1 MQQQQ
6 QKAQQQQPQDST
18 TTTTTTSSITSL
30 TVPPPPLLDLQ
41 IIGLS
46 ATLPNLE
53 EVAGWMD
60 AALFHTT
67 FRPVQLQETYK
78 LGDGLYT
85 AQGTLLRQLLPWR
98 NEAQDPDHIVTLVEE
113 TTSKGHQVLVFCH
126 YRKHCESCAALLAE
140 QLGALSA
147 AVVIGG
153 GGGMAGAGEGK
164 EGDDVA
170 SKRRA
175 LLDTL
180 RENSPTVH
188 PCLLLAIPKGIG
200 FHHAGLADYEK
211 DALEEAF
218 RQGVLSVIVAT
229 STLGTGINLPA
240 ARVIFRSLRPGAN
253 REFEVSSYRQMAGRA
268 GRAGQSAYGEAILLL
283 KQPKD
288 VKEAQRLMTEPL
300 PRLRSCL
307 DPEMDGGRA
316 LVRAILEAIASGAL
330 RQLGDLDTFLQCMLA
345 VRQRSQNATRLQ
357 VFLNHARSAL
367 RYLVEH
373 RIVEEQLYV
382 PVPAATLPPK
392 QEEQQQENAP
402 AAGETASSSAVG
414 APDFD
419 TATASVFPAA
429 QASTQLTPSKLGRAL
444 FQSSFAPDEG
454 LLVFQ
459 DLKRARQRLVL
470 DGNLHL
476 LYLVTPVFHGLQP
489 DYSRLWNIY
498 DRARRSDPVKALV
511 FELVGLDEA
520 RLDRWS
526 RQPPPYGAGAALG
539 PMLHIPPS
547 DTATTTAGA
556 KQKAGAIVKLGVL
569 AGEQLAAMR
578 ARRLWGAL
586 ALHDLV
592 VSERSLDATAAM
604 YQVDRGG
611 LQALQQ
617 SATSYA
623 GMVQSFLT
631 QLDWSLLA
639 RALEDAGI
647 AVRGEQGKEL
657 VPLMQI
663 PRLELSLARALYNSD
678 VQTVA
683 AVASEPEEHLADII
697 RKVRPFTAGKSAGSK
712 GATGGV
718 DLDELAFYDEAAR
731 RLRDA
736 AQFVLARED
745 KHRKARLEQLQE
757 KWGEGPGG
765 LSAAANGRGN
775 DSDSSSDSEDDDAN
789 GAGAAFD
796 DGLENRVPNYLST
809 TPFQSVRPGSS
820 SGGGGTGNGSSAIS
834 PFLSK
839 RTDIPSK
846 AFFETPVAVRNP
858 ALRPEDYPL
867 HLCVRTPT
875 RTPSSPGQYL
885 YIPQVPPNCSDQ
897 QAPRLPAREVCA
909 APAGGAG
916 TSGHLQNGAHG
927 AEFVPEGLV
936 LPCAYVSAAETRAF
950 SDLTTRWNKASCYS
964 LALHFRSPPS
974 LGGWDE
980 RVAASSSSSS
990 EPSGFRRYATKTTPL
1005 PLMAGKLQQAFFN
1018 PRDENV
1024 ILCGVAVSLDG
1035 RRSTYCWLPPPFPP
1049 RPCGDLVCLGDEQT
1063 PADGHGAAIGTGAGA
1078 VAGVGSPGVTAIS
1091 SSKRPSSAHG
1101 ATVTAT
1107 TSLQSLPEKTITLVF
1122 GFLGYAPCRST
1133 APAVVLRGCRR
1144 LDSWQLYH
1152 LEQQQ
1157 QQQQQ
1162 AAPHLYSNPALLIC
1176 RRWNRVGCAWFN
1188 ERVSLRGWQRV
1199 KWLLAQQG
1207 PIKVIWDAPMVLA
1220 ALRERNVLVAGPLED
1235 PKVGLALLGQDKPK
1249 RGTAGSSNS
1258 GPLQLSELPPGCEE
1272 RHVELVAAQ
1281 AAGLLQ
1287 LGAALEEALAAHRLL
1302 EPFRLIEM
1310 PLAPVLAE
1318 MQFYGMRVDR
1328 SWFPGVVL
1336 AIQER
1341 LLLLQDLADAFG
1353 GCHLN
1358 LNCQDSVHHLLYIA
1372 LRLPPPPKWSKK
1384 TNVWGDKGHSSK
1396 TVLGPV
1402 QSDWLESMTD
1412 ASPAVK
1418 LVLEWRRLGK
1428 ALQSLQKLRKC
1439 TRLQPLLGSHRVR
1452 CRVDPC
1458 GTVTGRIILSEPA
1471 MQQVAHEVTLRRT
1484 VRATIQEEVE
1494 GQGQALASQTGSEG
1508 AASAAANSLP
1518 PLPPELFTDDVA
1530 AALDP
1535 VNTMPA
1541 ATLAE
1546 PAQPMPARQPGLPV
1560 AAVRADSYLWANTSK
1575 SNGADEEIAAHRAT
1589 SQFGTLRCILSTRI
1603 AEAFMHHQ
1611 LGHLPPPEQMQEQ
1624 QQLLSP
1630 PAPAPSTT
1638 TTALTTTTVM
1648 TLADYWRSRGF
1659 HYSEE
1664 DAARIRQCVIEF
1676 PPGVVLTYP
1685 ADKVF
1690 RRPDVIRDPQA
1701 IAKAAFDD
1709 VLTPAVTLSPRNAFF
1724 AARGCVLLSAD
1735 YSQIELHIL
1744 AHFSEDPLLCAA
1756 LGRHEDV
1763 FRSLAASWKRVPI
1776 ESVTPA
1782 MRDEAKQLAYAV
1794 LYGQSVT
1801 ATAQLF
1807 AISTVE
1813 ADKLQ
1818 SSFLGTYPGIRTFVR
1833 SCKDFCKAHG
1843 YVETLL
1849 GRRRYLPGIHTSD
1862 AGDRAQAERQS
1873 VNSVCQGSA
1882 ADLIK
1887 LAMVNIHHE
1896 LERLQQGVGDVAGG
1910 GSRAGGKKGG
1920 GLGDLRDC
1928 RLVLQIH
1935 DELLFE
1941 VKESMVPE
1949 VVRIVKRCMEGA
1961 LRLKVPLKVN
1971 LKVGPS
1977 WGALVEDNAEAN

>member
-1 MQQQQ
+1 M
-6 QKAQQQQPQDST
+6 
-18 TTTTTTSSITSL
+18 
-30 TVPPPPLLDLQ
+30 
-41 IIGLS
+41 
-46 ATLPNLE
+46 
-53 EVAGWMD
+53 
-60 AALFHTT
+60 
-67 FRPVQLQETYK
+67 
-78 LGDGLYT
+78 
-85 AQGTLLRQLLPWR
+85 
-98 NEAQDPDHIVTLVEE
+98 
-113 TTSKGHQVLVFCH
+113 
-126 YRKHCESCAALLAE
+126 
-140 QLGALSA
+140 
-147 AVVIGG
+147 GG
-153 GGGMAGAGEGK
+153 GAAGAGKGN
-164 EGDDVA
+164 DSHYVA
-170 SKRRA
+170 SKRQA

-180 RENSPTVH
+180 RENSPTIH

-229 STLGTGINLPA
+229 SSLGTGINLPA
-240 ARVIFRSLRPGAN
+240 ARVIFRSVRPGAN

-268 GRAGQSAYGEAILLL
+268 GRAGKSTYGESILLL
-283 KQPKD
+283 KQSKD
-288 VKEAQRLMTEPL
+288 VSEALRLMNEPL

-307 DPEMDGGRA
+307 DPERDGGRG

-330 RQLGDLDTFLQCMLA
+330 RQLGDLDTFLHCMLA
-345 VRQRSQNATRLQ
+345 VQQRSQDAAGLQ
-357 VFLNHARSAL
+357 AFLSHARSAL
-367 RYLVEH
+367 CYLVEH
-373 RIVEEQLYV
+373 RIVEEQPFV
-382 PVPAATLPPK
+382 ANPAAALQKLK
-392 QEEQQQENAP
+392 QEEEQIHEGAPAGGETVSSAVAAP
-402 AAGETASSSAVG
+402 AAVAA
-414 APDFD
+414 A
-419 TATASVFPAA
+419 ASVFPTTHVSLQLAA
-429 QASTQLTPSKLGRAL
+429 SKLGHAL

-454 LLVFQ
+454 LFVFQ
-459 DLKRARQRLVL
+459 DLKRARMRLVL
-470 DGNLHL
+470 DGDLHL
-476 LYLVTPVFHGLQP
+476 MYLVTPIFHGLQP
-489 DYSRLWNIY
+489 DYNRLWSIY
-498 DRARRSDPVKALV
+498 DRARRADPVKALV

-539 PMLHIPPS
+539 PLLHVPIP

-556 KQKAGAIVKLGVL
+556 SRQKVGATVTMGVL
-569 AGEQLAAMR
+569 AGEQLAVMR

-586 ALHDLV
+586 ALHDLL
-592 VSERSLDATAAM
+592 VSECSLDATAAM

-623 GMVQSFLT
+623 GMVLSFLT
-631 QLDWSLLA
+631 QLDWTLLA
-639 RALEDAGI
+639 RALENAGI
-647 AVRGEQGKEL
+647 AVGGEQGKEL
-657 VPLMQI
+657 MSLMKI

-678 VQTVA
+678 IQTVA
-683 AVASEPEEHLADII
+683 AVVSEPVEHLADII
-697 RKVRPFTAGKSAGSK
+697 RKVRPFTAGAKSTGNKSA
-712 GATGGV
+712 AGGV
-718 DLDELAFYDEAAR
+718 DQDELAFYDEAAR

-745 KHRKARLEQLQE
+745 KRRKTRLEQLQE
-757 KWGEGPGG
+757 KWGEEMNIAVIGQGD
-765 LSAAANGRGN
+765 
-775 DSDSSSDSEDDDAN
+775 DSDSLSDSDDDDSTDASI
-789 GAGAAFD
+789 ALD
-796 DGLENRVPNYLST
+796 DGFKNHVPSYLSAM
-809 TPFQSVRPGSS
+809 PFQSVRPGTSS
-820 SGGGGTGNGSSAIS
+820 DGGGTDNGSFPIC
-834 PFLSK
+834 PFQSM
-839 RTDIPSK
+839 RTNIPSK

-885 YIPQVPPNCSDQ
+885 YIPQVRSFCSDRQ
-897 QAPRLPAREVCA
+897 TPRLPAREVCV
-909 APAGGAG
+909 APDGNGTRGRLQDGARG
-916 TSGHLQNGAHG
+916 V
-927 AEFVPEGLV
+927 EFAPEGLL
-936 LPCAYVSAAETRAF
+936 LPSTYVSAAETRAF
-950 SDLTTRWNKASCYS
+950 SDLTAWWSKASCYS
-964 LALHFRSPPS
+964 LVLHFRSPPS

-980 RVAASSSSSS
+980 RVPASSSL
-990 EPSGFRRYATKTTPL
+990 PSKVSDFWRYATKTTPH
-1005 PLMAGKLQQAFFN
+1005 PLMTGKLQQAFFN

-1024 ILCGVAVSLDG
+1024 LLCGVAVSLDG
-1035 RRSTYCWLPPPFPP
+1035 RGSTYCWLPPPFPH
-1049 RPCGDLVCLGDEQT
+1049 RPFESFECLGDEQSSV
-1063 PADGHGAAIGTGAGA
+1063 DGHEATLDTDAGA
-1078 VAGVGSPGVTAIS
+1078 VAGASGAAVATN
-1091 SSKRPSSAHG
+1091 SSKRPTSANG
-1101 ATVTAT
+1101 ATTPATA
-1107 TSLQSLPEKTITLVF
+1107 SLQSLPEKTITLVF
-1122 GFLGYAPCRST
+1122 SLLGYAPCRST
-1133 APAVVLRGCRR
+1133 AAAVVLRGGRR
-1144 LDSWQLYH
+1144 LDLRQLYH
-1152 LEQQQ
+1152 LEHQHQH
-1157 QQQQQ
+1157 QQQ

-1188 ERVSLRGWQRV
+1188 KHVSLRGWQRV

-1207 PIKVIWDAPMVLA
+1207 PVKIIWDAPMVLA
-1220 ALRERNVLVAGPLED
+1220 ALRERNIMVAGPVED
-1235 PKVGLALLGQDKPK
+1235 PKVGLALLGQGKAK
-1249 RGTAGSSNS
+1249 RGAAGSSNS
-1258 GPLQLSELPPGCEE
+1258 GPLQLMELPPGCEE

-1287 LGAALEEALAAHRLL
+1287 LGAAVEEDLAAHQLL

-1318 MQFYGMRVDR
+1318 MQFYGMQVDR

-1372 LRLPPPPKWSKK
+1372 LRLPPPAKWNKK
-1384 TNVWGDKGHSSK
+1384 TNMRGERGHLNK

-1418 LVLEWRRLGK
+1418 IVLEWRRLGK
-1428 ALQSLQKLRKC
+1428 ALQSLQKLRSC

-1452 CRVDPC
+1452 CRVDQC

-1471 MQQVAHEVTLRRT
+1471 MQHVAHEVTLRQT
-1484 VRATIQEEVE
+1484 VHVTIQDEVE
-1494 GQGQALASQTGSEG
+1494 RQALESQTGDKG
-1508 AASAAANSLP
+1508 AAANAGALSSP
-1518 PLPPELFTDDVA
+1518 PLPSELFTDDVA
-1530 AALDP
+1530 TVLDP
-1535 VNTMPA
+1535 VNDMLTES
-1541 ATLAE
+1541 LAE
-1546 PAQPMPARQPGLPV
+1546 PSLLNPTRQPGLPV
-1560 AAVRADSYLWANTSK
+1560 AAVRADSYLWANTST
-1575 SNGADEEIAAHRAT
+1575 SNAVDGEITAHRAT
-1589 SQFGTLRCILSTRI
+1589 SQFGILRCILSARI
-1603 AEAFMHHQ
+1603 SEPFMHYR
-1611 LGHLPPPEQMQEQ
+1611 LGHFPPPELMQEQ
-1624 QQLLSP
+1624 HLLLSP
-1630 PAPAPSTT
+1630 PAPSTTARTT
-1638 TTALTTTTVM
+1638 TTSVM

-1659 HYSEE
+1659 NYSDDE
-1664 DAARIRQCVIEF
+1664 AARIRQCVIEF

-1690 RRPDVIRDPQA
+1690 RRPDMIRDPQA
-1701 IAKAAFDD
+1701 IARAAYDD
-1709 VLTPAVTLSPRNAFF
+1709 IVTPAVALSPRNAFF
-1724 AARGCVLLSAD
+1724 ATQGCLLLSAD

-1756 LGRHEDV
+1756 LGRHEDI

-1776 ESVTPA
+1776 ESVTPT
-1782 MRDEAKQLAYAV
+1782 MRDEAKKLAYAV

-1818 SSFLGTYPGIRTFVR
+1818 SSFMGTYPGIRTFIR

-1849 GRRRYLPGIHTSD
+1849 GRRRYLRGIQSSD

-1887 LAMVNIHHE
+1887 LAMVNIYHE
-1896 LERLQQGVGDVAGG
+1896 LERLQHGIGNGNGDGG
-1910 GSRAGGKKGG
+1910 GSGSENSGS
-1920 GLGDLRDC
+1920 LGDLRDC
-1928 RLVLQIH
+1928 RLVMQIH

-1941 VKESMVPE
+1941 VKESMVSE

-1961 LRLKVPLKVN
+1961 IRLRVPLKVN

-1977 WGALVEDNAEAN
+1977 WGALVENDAEAK

>member
-1 MQQQQ
+1 
-6 QKAQQQQPQDST
+6 
-18 TTTTTTSSITSL
+18 
-30 TVPPPPLLDLQ
+30 
-41 IIGLS
+41 
-46 ATLPNLE
+46 
-53 EVAGWMD
+53 
-60 AALFHTT
+60 
-67 FRPVQLQETYK
+67 
-78 LGDGLYT
+78 
-85 AQGTLLRQLLPWR
+85 
-98 NEAQDPDHIVTLVEE
+98 
-113 TTSKGHQVLVFCH
+113 
-126 YRKHCESCAALLAE
+126 
-140 QLGALSA
+140 
-147 AVVIGG
+147 
-153 GGGMAGAGEGK
+153 
-164 EGDDVA
+164 
-170 SKRRA
+170 
-175 LLDTL
+175 
-180 RENSPTVH
+180 
-188 PCLLLAIPKGIG
+188 
-200 FHHAGLADYEK
+200 
-211 DALEEAF
+211 
-218 RQGVLSVIVAT
+218 
-229 STLGTGINLPA
+229 
-240 ARVIFRSLRPGAN
+240 
-253 REFEVSSYRQMAGRA
+253 
-268 GRAGQSAYGEAILLL
+268 
-283 KQPKD
+283 
-288 VKEAQRLMTEPL
+288 
-300 PRLRSCL
+300 
-307 DPEMDGGRA
+307 
-316 LVRAILEAIASGAL
+316 
-330 RQLGDLDTFLQCMLA
+330 
-345 VRQRSQNATRLQ
+345 
-357 VFLNHARSAL
+357 
-367 RYLVEH
+367 
-373 RIVEEQLYV
+373 
-382 PVPAATLPPK
+382 
-392 QEEQQQENAP
+392 
-402 AAGETASSSAVG
+402 
-414 APDFD
+414 
-419 TATASVFPAA
+419 
-429 QASTQLTPSKLGRAL
+429 
-444 FQSSFAPDEG
+444 
-454 LLVFQ
+454 
-459 DLKRARQRLVL
+459 
-470 DGNLHL
+470 
-476 LYLVTPVFHGLQP
+476 
-489 DYSRLWNIY
+489 
-498 DRARRSDPVKALV
+498 
-511 FELVGLDEA
+511 
-520 RLDRWS
+520 
-526 RQPPPYGAGAALG
+526 
-539 PMLHIPPS
+539 
-547 DTATTTAGA
+547 
-556 KQKAGAIVKLGVL
+556 
-569 AGEQLAAMR
+569 
-578 ARRLWGAL
+578 
-586 ALHDLV
+586 
-592 VSERSLDATAAM
+592 
-604 YQVDRGG
+604 
-611 LQALQQ
+611 
-617 SATSYA
+617 
-623 GMVQSFLT
+623 
-631 QLDWSLLA
+631 
-639 RALEDAGI
+639 
-647 AVRGEQGKEL
+647 
-657 VPLMQI
+657 
-663 PRLELSLARALYNSD
+663 
-678 VQTVA
+678 
-683 AVASEPEEHLADII
+683 LADII
-697 RKVRPFTAGKSAGSK
+697 RKVRPFMAGKIAGSK
-712 GATGGV
+712 GAGGV

-736 AQFVLARED
+736 AQFVLTRED

-757 KWGEGPGG
+757 KWGEGPNI
-765 LSAAANGRGN
+765 AVNGRAN

-789 GAGAAFD
+789 GADGALD
-796 DGLENRVPNYLST
+796 DGLENRVPSYLST

-820 SGGGGTGNGSSAIS
+820 SGGGGAGNGSSAIS

-858 ALRPEDYPL
+858 VLRPEDYPL

-885 YIPQVPPNCSDQ
+885 YIPQVPSHCSDQ

-916 TSGHLQNGAHG
+916 TSGHLQDGAHG

-936 LPCAYVSAAETRAF
+936 LPSVYVSAAETRAF
-950 SDLTTRWNKASCYS
+950 SELTARWSKASCYS

-980 RVAASSSSSS
+980 RVAASSSPSS
-990 EPSGFRRYATKTTPL
+990 EASGFRRYATKTTPL

-1024 ILCGVAVSLDG
+1024 ILCGIALSLDG

-1049 RPCGDLVCLGDEQT
+1049 RPFGIFACVGDEES
-1063 PADGHGAAIGTGAGA
+1063 PADGHGATVDTGTGA
-1078 VAGVGSPGVTAIS
+1078 VAGAVDGATAAIS

-1101 ATVTAT
+1101 ATSTAT
-1107 TSLQSLPEKTITLVF
+1107 VSLQGLPEKTISLVV

-1133 APAVVLRGCRR
+1133 APAVILRGGRR
-1144 LDSWQLYH
+1144 LDSWQRYH

-1162 AAPHLYSNPALLIC
+1162 AAPHLYSNSALLTC

-1207 PIKVIWDAPMVLA
+1207 PLKVIWDAPMVLA
-1220 ALRERNVLVAGPLED
+1220 ALRERNVMVAGPLED

-1249 RGTAGSSNS
+1249 RGAAGSSNS
-1258 GPLQLSELPPGCEE
+1258 GPLQLPELPPGCEE

-1287 LGAALEEALAAHRLL
+1287 LDAAVEEALAAHRLL
-1302 EPFRLIEM
+1302 ESFRLIEM

-1372 LRLPPPPKWSKK
+1372 LRLAPPSKWSKK

-1428 ALQSLQKLRKC
+1428 ALQSLQKLRNC
-1439 TRLQPLLGSHRVR
+1439 TRLQALLGSHRVR

-1484 VRATIQEEVE
+1484 MRATIQDEVE
-1494 GQGQALASQTGSEG
+1494 GQGQAVASQTGGNGGTNG
-1508 AASAAANSLP
+1508 AMQSVP

-1535 VNTMPA
+1535 VNAMPA

-1546 PAQPMPARQPGLPV
+1546 PAPPMPARQPGLPV

-1575 SNGADEEIAAHRAT
+1575 NNGADEEIAAHRAT
-1589 SQFGTLRCILSTRI
+1589 SQFGTLRCILSARI
-1603 AEAFMHHQ
+1603 SEPFMHHQ

-1624 QQLLSP
+1624 QQMLSP

-1638 TTALTTTTVM
+1638 AALTTTTVM

-1659 HYSEE
+1659 HYSEK

-1701 IAKAAFDD
+1701 IAQAAFDD

-1724 AARGCVLLSAD
+1724 AARDCLLLSAD

-1849 GRRRYLPGIHTSD
+1849 GRRRYLPGIHSSD

-1896 LERLQQGVGDVAGG
+1896 LERLQQGAGDGGGGGG
-1910 GSRAGGKKGG
+1910 GSKKGG
-1920 GLGDLRDC
+1920 NLGDLRDC

-1949 VVRIVKRCMEGA
+1949 VVRVVKRCMEGA